1 MKTLLIALSLLVGFS
16 ANANIIS
23 VSVDNTEV
31 QVGESIDAS
40 VVVDMTDAFDTLYFE
55 LEFDTSVFEYD
66 ANSFSSNLDFAFI
79 AELTSQTYGVSF
91 YMLDFIGAF
100 PSNYVASSFSLTAI
114 SEGVT
119 SFDIVSFVAGLGGSD
134 TATPISIDTTVP
146 TTTEVSPAV
155 VSAPSAIALFAA
167 AVLAFAG
174 FRRKA

>member
-23 VSVDNTEV
+23 VSVSDTEV
-31 QVGESIDAS
+31 QVGESIDVS
-40 VVVDMTDAFDTLYFE
+40 VVVDMTDAFDALSFE

-66 ANSFSSNLDFAFI
+66 ASSFSSDLDFAFI
-79 AELTSQTYGVSF
+79 AEQTSQTYGVSF
-91 YMLDFIGAF
+91 YMLDFIGFF
-100 PSNYVASSFSLTAI
+100 PGSYVASTFSLTAI

-119 SFDIVSFVAGLGGSD
+119 NFDVVEFVAGMLGTGF
-134 TATPISIDTTVP
+134 TTCIDTTVP